1 MFMLYIKS
9 CIFYMIILSSIL
21 TILTL
26 LDIKP
31 LGHTV
36 RSELKQH
43 PFAVGMAILLCIVC
57 TSVLPLFRLVAL
69 KCWIMAFA
77 ELPPKD

>member
-1 MFMLYIKS
+1 
-9 CIFYMIILSSIL
+9 MIILSAII

-26 LDIKP
+26 LDKES

-36 RSELKQH
+36 RSGLKQH
-43 PFAVGMAILLCIVC
+43 PFAVGMVILLCIVC
-57 TSVLPLFRLVAL
+57 TSVIPLFRLVTL

-77 ELPPKD
+77 DIPPKD

>member
-36 RSELKQH
+36 RSEFKQH
-43 PFAVGMAILLCIVC
+43 PFAVGMVILLYIPCIS
-57 TSVLPLFRLVAL
+57 TLPLFRLVTL
-69 KCWIMAFA
+69 KCWIMSFV
-77 ELPPKD
+77 ELPPKE